1 MKSLL
6 ITIDGPAGAG
16 KTTVSRMLA
25 ARLGYSYV
33 DTGALYRAIAYAAK
47 TARIASDD
55 AALEE
60 LCRKIKLEVIPRQD
74 GFCLMLDGIDIS
86 DKIRTPEITM
96 LASAI
101 SARPVVRKY
110 LLYLQRELGRNKR
123 CVFEGRDMGTVVFP
137 DADMKFFLS
146 ASLKMRADRR
156 YEELKAKTGQ
166 TREEV
171 EKDMACRDK
180 NDSSRD
186 IAPLVPAK
194 DAVMIDSTNLS
205 AEEVVSSMIRRITHL
220 I

>member
-1 MKSLL
+1 LL

>member
-1 MKSLL
+1 MKDLL